1 MIQFLLKFL
10 GVKIDAAQEV
20 TSVSLQLRHGDW
32 LGSTVFIALLVA
44 AFAWAV
50 YRYVGGHKELA
61 PARRRWLT
69 GLRLALFSLLLFI
82 LLRPVFSFTVENR
95 LRRTFIALLD
105 KSASMEIEDLPCC
118 CAMRPARRQAQE
130 TTVKG
135 RMWAAALLMPGKTLS
150 MRSKLICR
158 RPRGSTPPKA
168 ILDSAVRDGS
178 RVAAADSMSSSIV
191 AITFPA
197 PGG

>member
-82 LLRPVFSFTVENR
+82 LLRPVFP
-95 LRRTFIALLD
+95 LRSRTGCGGR
-105 KSASMEIEDLPCC
+105 SSRCWT
-118 CAMRPARRQAQE
+118 RARAWRSRICE
-130 TTVKG
+130 TT
-135 RMWAAALLMPGKTLS
+135 
-150 MRSKLICR
+150 
-158 RPRGSTPPKA
+158 TP
-168 ILDSAVRDGS
+168 
-178 RVAAADSMSSSIV
+178 
-191 AITFPA
+191 T
-197 PGG
+197 